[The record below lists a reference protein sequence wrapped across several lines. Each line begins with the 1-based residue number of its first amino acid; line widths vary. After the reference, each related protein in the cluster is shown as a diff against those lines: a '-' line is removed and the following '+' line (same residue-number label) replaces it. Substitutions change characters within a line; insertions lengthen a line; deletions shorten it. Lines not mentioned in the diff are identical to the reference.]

1 LPLLLVL
8 LASTASAWLF
18 IDAAFYLESPAK
30 PPAKADVAVIL
41 GGDSGYRVLKGAEI
55 FADGL
60 VANVLV
66 TGRETSPL
74 ESRPVYLRWRAQA
87 LVERGVPEAQIV
99 IDPKPDNSWEEAVST
114 RRQMEARG
122 WRSALVISD
131 PFHMRR
137 LDWIWARVFAGSGLR
152 YSLVAS
158 SPEYWKP
165 DGWWRDERT
174 GGAVIMEYIKLAYY
188 VAKY

>member
-1 LPLLLVL
+1 MSRIARRGALPLLLAL
-8 LASTASAWLF
+8 LASTASVWLF

-30 PPAKADVAVIL
+30 PPVKSDVAVIL

-55 FADGL
+55 FA
-60 VANVLV
+60 VV
-66 TGRETSPL
+66 
-74 ESRPVYLRWRAQA
+74 
-87 LVERGVPEAQIV
+87 
-99 IDPKPDNSWEEAVST
+99 
-114 RRQMEARG
+114 
-122 WRSALVISD
+122 SD

-165 DGWWRDERT
+165 NGWWRDERS